1 MQSVII
7 DLTGPKSRQEIQ
19 ELLAEKLAFPS
30 YYGKNLDALADSLWE
45 VETPAGIY
53 LLTDKEPSSYVKT
66 VIGIFRETEEA
77 RRGFFVYVQQA
88 E

>member
-7 DLTGPKSRQEIQ
+7 DLTGKKSRREIQ

-30 YYGKNLDALADSLWE
+30 YYGMNLDALADSLWD
-45 VETPAGIY
+45 VETPASIF
-53 LLTDKEPSSYVKT
+53 LLIDRKPASYVNT
-66 VIGIFRETEEA
+66 IVNIFRDTEES
-77 RRGFFVYVQQA
+77 RQNFFVYVQTA